1 MIENVMWQENREKK
15 KKNEEYQLSVIIGVQ
30 IL

>member
-1 MIENVMWQENREKK
+1 MIENVMWQENREK